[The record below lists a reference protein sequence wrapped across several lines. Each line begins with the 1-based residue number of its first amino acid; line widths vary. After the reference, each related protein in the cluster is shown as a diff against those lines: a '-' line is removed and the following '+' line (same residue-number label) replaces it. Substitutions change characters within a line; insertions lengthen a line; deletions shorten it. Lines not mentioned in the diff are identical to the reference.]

1 VAVAILDMLITQL
14 PEHVEKDALLTVQ
27 EVVHLLDF
35 RCVILVMLDM
45 VKKLQLLLHLTAL
58 AKLVVLIAMHQEI
71 VILMEQENVTHAN
84 QDLL

>member
-1 VAVAILDMLITQL
+1 MAVAILDMLLTQL
-14 PEHVEKDALLTVQ
+14 LKHVEKDALLTVQ

-35 RCVILVMLDM
+35 RCVILVKLDM
-45 VKKLQLLLHLTAL
+45 VKKLQLLHHLTAL
-58 AKLVVLIAMHQEI
+58 VKLVVQTAMQQKI